1 MSLLARLFNFQ
12 AGQPAIADDVDA
24 EFNQLLNA
32 INGTSTD
39 KNLVTR
45 YSHASDPPY
54 AFDQLGA
61 GLIAVWRQGGADK
74 AKVNS
79 SGQIE
84 TVHQFKSTL
93 AVGTPPLDVTSTT
106 EVPNLNAGRIGGIL
120 PANIAK
126 LDTHKTAWS
135 VTLATYAIL
144 PGAVETVESVGRFIV
159 PAGQEIQI
167 IDITAVWAAGADSG
181 ASNIFT
187 IKRRNSSGTLQ
198 TDVGTIDI
206 NTPAQNALH
215 VVTLGAPLT
224 LTAGDQIYPLFTTR
238 NTASEQM
245 VTINIRG
252 KQKFT
257 T

>member
-12 AGQPAIADDVDA
+12 ASTPAVADDVDA
-24 EFNQLLNA
+24 ELNQILNA

-74 AKVNS
+74 AKVNN

-93 AVGTPPLDVTSTT
+93 VTGTKPIEVVSTT
-106 EVPNLNAGRIGGIL
+106 KCDNLNADL
-120 PANIAK
+120 
-126 LDTHKTAWS
+126 LDGLDSAAFAQLATHKAAFS
-135 VTLATYAIL
+135 VGWFYFNL
-144 PGAVETVESVGRFIV
+144 PGAVETTESVGRFIV
-159 PAGQEIQI
+159 PSGTEIQI

-198 TDVGTIDI
+198 TDVGTIDV

-224 LTAGDQIYPLFTTR
+224 LSAGDQIYPLFTTR
-238 NTASEQM
+238 NTASEQL
-245 VTINIRG
+245 VTISVRG
-252 KQKFT
+252 KQKLT